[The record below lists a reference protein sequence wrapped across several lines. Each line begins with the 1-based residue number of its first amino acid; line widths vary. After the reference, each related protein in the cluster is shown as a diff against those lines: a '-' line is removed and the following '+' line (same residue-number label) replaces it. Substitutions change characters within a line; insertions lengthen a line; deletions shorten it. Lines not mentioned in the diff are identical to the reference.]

1 MRLLAV
7 LAACSLAGGCAT
19 IESGIGGAET
29 TAAEVLIP
37 PSQENAL
44 GLQVKNDLEQ
54 NQHVKYLADPAV
66 NLYVTNVANKVIA
79 FGRQARPE
87 VTWQVRV
94 IDDPNTVNAFATP
107 GGYLY
112 VYSGLLLAADNEAEL
127 AGVMAHETGHVVA
140 RHAARNLVTA
150 YGLQAVTSLA
160 LGKNPNLG
168 LQIAANLAQQGTLL
182 AHSRADETE
191 ADQYGVLYASK
202 AGYDPHGLVTFFQ
215 KLQSKEGNL
224 PKVLSYLS
232 DHPATAD
239 RIAHVNQLIAQKG
252 LGGGNL
258 NAAQFASIRARLGG
272 SAASS
277 SPTPTPSSSPAFA
290 PQPASSGRHAPPPN

>member
-1 MRLLAV
+1 MRKLALIALLAI
-7 LAACSLAGGCAT
+7 AQGGCAT
-19 IESGIGGAET
+19 VESGIGGAET
-29 TAAEVLIP
+29 TVAQVLIP
-37 PSQENAL
+37 PEQENAL

-54 NQHVKYLADPAV
+54 NQHVKYLNDPAV
-66 NLYVTNVANKVIA
+66 NLYVTNVASKVIA
-79 FGRQARPE
+79 FGRQVRPE
-87 VTWQVRV
+87 VKWEVHV

-127 AGVMAHETGHVVA
+127 AGVMAHETGHVIA
-140 RHAARNLVTA
+140 RHAARNMVAA
-150 YGLQAVTSLA
+150 YGLQALTSLA
-160 LGKNPNLG
+160 LGQNPNLG

-191 ADQYGVLYASK
+191 ADQYGVVYASK
-202 AGYDPHGLVTFFQ
+202 AGYDPHALATFFQ

-239 RIAHVNQLIAQKG
+239 RIAHVNQLIAQRG
-252 LGGGNL
+252 LTGNL
-258 NAAQFASIRARLGG
+258 LNVAQFSAIKARLGG
-272 SAASS
+272 TVSPSAGSTP
-277 SPTPTPSSSPAFA
+277 SPTPQ